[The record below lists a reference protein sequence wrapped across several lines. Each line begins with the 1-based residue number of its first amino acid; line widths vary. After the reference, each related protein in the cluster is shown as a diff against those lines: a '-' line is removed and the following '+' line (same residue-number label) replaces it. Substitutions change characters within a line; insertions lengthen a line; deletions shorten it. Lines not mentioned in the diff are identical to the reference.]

1 MEGDHGAQSAIEA
14 QIRNSSRRADPAD
27 IAHELQAI
35 GRGPAARARHTDR
48 RVTFL
53 ANVLDNHGHAR
64 GVENRSGAVACIGDY
79 VARRFGQR
87 KVVAGKDS
95 RLAAL
100 PWREAGL
107 LPRFGVVE
115 SGDKVSVSY
124 ARRAI
129 AETGSIILESGRDS
143 PVSNSLLAENHIVLV
158 DAVDVFDRLEDAWQ
172 SRPADA
178 DAYRPRCL
186 QIISGPSSTADI
198 ALNMVYGA
206 QGPKAWLVILI
217 DADGPELARAAQ
229 DAAAVRARPEARS

>member
-1 MEGDHGAQSAIEA
+1 MDDNKGAQSIIEA
-14 QIRNSSRRADPAD
+14 RVRTSSRRADPRD
-27 IAHELQAI
+27 IAHELRAI
-35 GRGPAARARHTDR
+35 GRGPAARSRHRDTH
-48 RVTFL
+48 VTFL
-53 ANVLDNHGHAR
+53 ANVLDNHGDAR

-79 VARRFGQR
+79 VARRFGRR
-87 KVVAGKDS
+87 KVVAGKDA

-107 LPRFGVVE
+107 LPRFGVVD

-129 AETGSIILESGRDS
+129 AETGSIVLESGRDS

-158 DAVDVFDRLEDAWQ
+158 DAADVYDRLEDAWH
-172 SRPADA
+172 SGNTDSN
-178 DAYRPRCL
+178 RPRCL

-217 DADGPELARAAQ
+217 ATDGPGLAKTARDVAAI
-229 DAAAVRARPEARS
+229 RARPGARS